1 MSINPTRINTGRNLP
16 VATAVGLLFG
26 GLLVGSLYFDRWLF
40 VALMSVAGIMALT
53 ELVKILT
60 LHGVKIS
67 LLHVQISTPILLAVS
82 YYSGLEAVAIA
93 FVIITIMGWIY
104 RLRDG
109 IENFVQDAAAI
120 SFVLFYVPLL
130 LAFMVDLASA
140 DNGFQRVIAVALLTS
155 ANDTGGYF
163 AGILAGRH
171 PISKI
176 SPKKTWEGF
185 AGSIV
190 LAGLVG
196 TFGSAALL
204 DIPQWQGALVALAV
218 VLTATAGDL
227 IESAMKRDLGIKDM
241 GTSVPG
247 HGGMLDRID
256 SFLITAPIAWC
267 AFVWILGV

>member
-1 MSINPTRINTGRNLP
+1 
-16 VATAVGLLFG
+16 
-26 GLLVGSLYFDRWLF
+26 
-40 VALMSVAGIMALT
+40 
-53 ELVKILT
+53 
-60 LHGVKIS
+60 
-67 LLHVQISTPILLAVS
+67 
-82 YYSGLEAVAIA
+82 
-93 FVIITIMGWIY
+93 
-104 RLRDG
+104 
-109 IENFVQDAAAI
+109 
-120 SFVLFYVPLL
+120 
-130 LAFMVDLASA
+130 
-140 DNGFQRVIAVALLTS
+140 VALLTS

>member
-82 YYSGLEAVAIA
+82 YYSDLEAVAIT

-140 DNGFQRVIAVALLTS
+140 DNGFQRVMAVALLTS